1 MRPIAKIYT
10 DFPEKFGLP
19 RQSGIVKELC
29 GKIVFEPAYR
39 DISAVRGLEEYSH
52 IWLLWQFSGFDGG
65 DWSPT
70 VRPPRLGG
78 NTRLGVFATRSPF
91 RPNAL
96 GLSCVKL
103 LGIEKREGLGT
114 VLRVAGADLMDGT
127 PIYDIKPYIPY
138 ADCHPEASG
147 GFAPDS
153 GVRLTV
159 KYAAGVQERVP
170 EDKRAAL
177 TGVLAN
183 DPRPRY
189 QHDSS
194 RVYALE
200 FAGLEVKF
208 TVDGDVL
215 TVISAEKS
223 AEK

>member
-1 MRPIAKIYT
+1 MNSQSDKKTPIALLAAASAGIAFGCMGT
-10 DFPEKFGLP
+10 GSQLMARQGFGLTEIAAS
-19 RQSGIVKELC
+19 QFIVAAL
-29 GKIVFEPAYR
+29 VM
-39 DISAVRGLEEYSH
+39 
-52 IWLLWQFSGFDGG
+52 
-65 DWSPT
+65 
-70 VRPPRLGG
+70 
-78 NTRLGVFATRSPF
+78 GVLSLAKFRNFPDRS
-91 RPNAL
+91 
-96 GLSCVKL
+96 SCVKL
-103 LGIEKREGLGT
+103 LGIERREGLGT

-153 GVRLTV
+153 GARLTV
-159 KYAAGVQERVP
+159 EYAAGVQERVS

-208 TVDGDVL
+208 TVDGNVL
-215 TVISAEKS
+215 TVISAEKKGS
-223 AEK
+223 LYVGNDQQQR

>member
-1 MRPIAKIYT
+1 MR
-10 DFPEKFGLP
+10 D
-19 RQSGIVKELC
+19 S
-29 GKIVFEPAYR
+29 
-39 DISAVRGLEEYSH
+39 
-52 IWLLWQFSGFDGG
+52 
-65 DWSPT
+65 WSPT

-103 LGIEKREGLGT
+103 LGIERREGLGT

-153 GVRLTV
+153 GARLTV
-159 KYAAGVQERVP
+159 EYAAGVQERVS

-215 TVISAEKS
+215 TVISVEKS